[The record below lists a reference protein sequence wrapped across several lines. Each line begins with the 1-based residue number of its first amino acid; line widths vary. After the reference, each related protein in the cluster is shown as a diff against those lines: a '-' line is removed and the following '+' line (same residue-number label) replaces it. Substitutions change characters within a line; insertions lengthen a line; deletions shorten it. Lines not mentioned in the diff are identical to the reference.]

1 MITDNPAA
9 FAAAR
14 LHDTLEAQGVRID
27 LAPHDGKAPEDA
39 RPLARVDSPTVA
51 RLVRTTL
58 KCSSIQHSRCCS
70 RQSRARG
77 GEDATRGTAAYGRC
91 HAKTGTRVT
100 VSALSGYCS
109 TRSGDTVVFSLL
121 TNETDPIA
129 AKRLEDRM
137 TAAIA
142 RLG

>member
-1 MITDNPAA
+1 
-9 FAAAR
+9 
-14 LHDTLEAQGVRID
+14 
-27 LAPHDGKAPEDA
+27 
-39 RPLARVDSPTVA
+39 
-51 RLVRTTL
+51 VRTTL
-58 KCSSIQHSRCCS
+58 KSSSIQHSELLLKAVARE
-70 RQSRARG
+70 RG
-77 GEDATRGTAAYGRC
+77 GEDATRGTAAYCRC

-109 TRSGDTVVFSLL
+109 SRSGDTVVFSLL